1 MMKIRFSNKRLY
13 TILAVVFALAIISD
27 FLSESEAPYILEARA
42 FERKLHKAEEEGLQC
57 LENLREADSLP
68 VLAALPGDGLS
79 SETYSIFKYSG
90 GSLAAWTNNS
100 LTVPDTY
107 DDERFDGKV
116 LTLANRT
123 VLVNKLSDDGDIYLC
138 LINIYNDYS
147 INNKYLETG
156 FNPEFGLKVNAGISY
171 DQGGAYPIHDVSGQ
185 YLFSLVFDRSHPLI
199 NGINIIPLVMWLL
212 FTVLFLLVAD
222 RLAAW
227 LVKKGFS
234 RMGFLASLQM
244 VLILY
249 LVFLLLDKPDVFT
262 GMDIFS
268 PFRFTLGPLIP
279 SPGHLLLLGALF
291 LFICIEFYR
300 YFPRPSCK
308 GEKTVWDI
316 AKMGLFLSLAS
327 FMFFIFSELLQKL
340 VLGSNINFRIYEIA
354 DIDIFSLVSI
364 SASALILVALS
375 IYLLRVAMFCKNLP
389 FRTVVPAL
397 LLSILILYLLNVFS
411 GSYSL
416 MPVLAYLLLALQA
429 WFFRNGKARLINVG
443 VTFALIAAAYS
454 AYIIPGLTFQKET
467 ENLKVISANFSNQND
482 IYGEALLIDLWP
494 DLKTDTLLNEMMN
507 NDFLSS
513 GEAQSVYS
521 YLDSVYFTA
530 YWDNYERIYT
540 ICEDDSPLY
549 FESDT
554 FRVENCFNFFRKR
567 AEDLGIAVTDSNLV
581 FLDNNSGRPYYLGC
595 LYYER
600 DDGRQNGLFIELINL
615 VKYTQSG
622 YPELLLDKDYDK
634 QVNTGDYSIAKY
646 IDKSLVLQTGEYPFD
661 SHLKLDLDDSTN
673 YQAVRGEGD
682 IEFFVY
688 SDNNITVVVA
698 RPLLNFM
705 DVVVTFTHLFI
716 AFFVLF
722 MFVQLI
728 LNPPVTLIPG
738 RMNFTHKLQIAF
750 ISLLLGSLLAIG
762 TVVVILSINQYR
774 GKHYENIEEKLRS
787 VSIELDHKL
796 SDLDS
801 LDRDWSADSYPDLDA
816 LLVKFS
822 NVFETDINLY
832 DTGGELLATSR
843 REVFDKELKSERMSF
858 AAYSQLKHGGSAQ
871 YIHNEKIGQLEY
883 LSAYTC
889 FENHRKEV
897 MAYINLPYFNMQSR
911 MSEETSNLIVAM
923 INFTMILLVISLGI
937 AVFISI
943 RITSPLR
950 MLQQGLASVRL
961 EEKSQPLEYSGKDEI
976 SELVD
981 QYNKMLDELQ
991 ASALK
996 LARSEREDA
1005 WRDMAKQIA
1014 HEIKNPLT
1022 PMKLNVQQLYKKWKD
1037 NPENFEENLKSF
1049 KQYQIEQIDNL
1060 SSIATEFS
1068 AFARMPKANPR
1079 ETNLVNHINA
1089 VADLY
1094 NDIKNIDLHINFNGL
1109 SEVIIF
1115 ADKEQLNS
1123 MLSNILRNAV
1133 QAIPGNRR
1141 GLINLS
1147 LSVHDQKVL
1156 IRIEDNGVGIP
1167 DELKGKLFT
1176 PNFTT
1181 KSSGMGLGLSIVKR
1195 VVETAD
1201 GEIWFESEPEKGT
1214 VFFIEY
1220 PVLSYRR

>member
-1 MMKIRFSNKRLY
+1 MKITISNKRLY
-13 TILAVVFALAIISD
+13 TILAAVFVLAVISD
-27 FLSESEAPYILEARA
+27 LISESEAPYMIEARA
-42 FERKLHKAEEEGLQC
+42 FERKLHKTENEGMQC
-57 LENLREADSLP
+57 LENLEKTDSLYFW
-68 VLAALPGDGLS
+68 AALQETRSS
-79 SETYSIFKYSG
+79 SETYSLFRYSG
-90 GSLAAWTNNS
+90 GRLIAWTDNS
-100 LTVPDTY
+100 LPVPDTY
-107 DDERFDGKV
+107 DGEIFKNRV
-116 LTLANRT
+116 ITLDNRT
-123 VLVNKLSDDGDIYLC
+123 VVVNKIGDAKNIYLC

-147 INNKYLETG
+147 INNEYLNSG
-156 FNPEFGLKVNAGISY
+156 FNPAFGLRINTGLSY
-171 DQGGAYPIHDVSGQ
+171 DREGAYPIHDVSGQ
-185 YLFSLVFDRSHPLI
+185 YLFSLVFDRSQTFI
-199 NGINIIPLVMWLL
+199 NGINIIPLVLWLM
-212 FTVLFLLVAD
+212 FSVLFLVVAD
-222 RLAAW
+222 RIAAW
-227 LVKKGFS
+227 LVKKGFN
-234 RMGFLASLQM
+234 RMGFLASMQM
-244 VLILY
+244 VILLY
-249 LVFLLLDKPDVFT
+249 LVFLLLNKPDVFA

-279 SPGHLLLLGALF
+279 SPGHLLILGALF
-291 LFICIEFYR
+291 LFICFEFYR
-300 YFPRPSCK
+300 YFSCPSCR
-308 GEKTVWDI
+308 GEKPAGDI
-316 AKMGLFLSLAS
+316 IKMALFLSFAS
-327 FMFFIFSELLQKL
+327 FVFFVFSELLREL
-340 VLGSNINFRIYEIA
+340 VIDSNINFRIYEIA
-354 DIDIFSLVSI
+354 DIDFFTVISI
-364 SASALILVALS
+364 TASALILVGLS
-375 IYLLRVAMFCKNLP
+375 IYLLRVAMFCKDLP
-389 FRTVVPAL
+389 LRTVIPAL
-397 LLSILILYLLNVFS
+397 LVSMLILYLLNILT
-411 GSYSL
+411 GHYSVI
-416 MPVLAYLLLALQA
+416 PVLAYLLLALQA
-429 WFFRNGKARLINVG
+429 WFFRSGKARLINVS

-454 AYIIPGLTFQKET
+454 AYVIPGLTFQKET

-482 IYGEALLIDLWP
+482 IYGEALLLDLWP
-494 DLKTDTLLNEMMN
+494 DLETDSLLNEMMKH
-507 NDFLSS
+507 DFLSS
-513 GEAQSVYS
+513 EEVQSVYS
-521 YLDSVYFTA
+521 YLESTYFTA
-530 YWDNYERIYT
+530 YWENYERIYT

-549 FESDT
+549 FDSDT
-554 FRVENCFNFFRKR
+554 FRVENCFDFFRER
-567 AEDLGIAVTDSNLV
+567 AETMGIAVTDSNLV

-595 LYYER
+595 LYYNR
-600 DDGRQNGLFIELINL
+600 DDEKQNGLFIELINL
-615 VKYTQSG
+615 VKYTESG
-622 YPELLLDKDYDK
+622 YPELLVDKDYDK
-634 QVNTGDYSIAKY
+634 QVNTGGYSIAKY
-646 IDKSLVLQTGEYPFD
+646 IDGSLVLQTGEFPFD
-661 SHLKLDLDDSTN
+661 SRLKLGIDDSVN
-673 YQAVRGEGD
+673 YQVVSAEGD
-682 IEFFVY
+682 IEYFIY
-688 SDNNITVVVA
+688 TDKAITVVVA

-716 AFFVLF
+716 AFLALF
-722 MFVQLI
+722 LLVQLI
-728 LNPPVTLIPG
+728 LNPPETLIPG
-738 RMNFTHKLQIAF
+738 KMNFTHKLQIAF

-774 GKHYENIEEKLRS
+774 GKHYEIIEDKLRS

-796 SDLDS
+796 SGLDS
-801 LDRDWSADSYPDLDA
+801 LDRSWSADSYPDLDA

-832 DTGGELLATSR
+832 NTAGELLATSR
-843 REVFDKELKSERMSF
+843 REVFDKELKSERMNF
-858 AAYSQLKHGGSAQ
+858 AAYSQLKYGGTAQ
-871 YIHNEKIGQLEY
+871 YIHNEKIGKLEY

-889 FENHRKEV
+889 FENNNNEV

-923 INFTMILLVISLGI
+923 INFTMILLVISLAI

-1068 AFARMPKANPR
+1068 NFARMPKANPR

-1133 QAIPGNRR
+1133 QAIPGDQR
-1141 GLINLS
+1141 GLINVS
-1147 LSVHDQKVL
+1147 LSVRDQKVL

-1167 DELKGKLFT
+1167 DELKSKLFT

-1201 GEIWFESEPEKGT
+1201 GKIWFESEPGKGT
-1214 VFFIEY
+1214 VFSIEY
-1220 PVLSYRR
+1220 PILSYIR

>member
-1 MMKIRFSNKRLY
+1 MKITFTNHRLFI
-13 TILAVVFALAIISD
+13 ILAAVFALAIISD
-27 FLSESEAPYILEARA
+27 FISESEAPYIMEARS
-42 FERKLHKAEEEGLQC
+42 FESKLHKAEKEGMQC
-57 LENLREADSLP
+57 LENLIEADSLFTWTVFP
-68 VLAALPGDGLS
+68 ETTDS
-79 SETYSIFKYSG
+79 FETYSIFKYSG
-90 GSLAAWTNNS
+90 GRLTGWTDNS
-100 LTVPDTY
+100 LPVPDKY
-107 DDERFDGKV
+107 DDERFDNKL
-116 LTLANRT
+116 LTLGNT
-123 VLVNKLSDDGDIYLC
+123 TLIVNKVSDDENIYLC
-138 LINIYNDYS
+138 LINLYNDYS
-147 INNKYLETG
+147 INNKYLKSG
-156 FNPEFGLKVNAGISY
+156 FNPEFGLKINTGITY
-171 DQGGAYPIHDVSGQ
+171 DSDEAYPIHDISGQ
-185 YLFSLVFDRSHPLI
+185 YLFSLVFDRSVTFI
-199 NGINIIPLVMWLL
+199 NGINIIPLVLWLL
-212 FTVLFLLVAD
+212 FTVLFLITAD

-234 RMGFLASLQM
+234 YLGFLSALQM
-244 VLILY
+244 VVILY
-249 LVFLLLDKPDVFT
+249 LIFLLLNKPAVFT

-268 PFRFTLGPLIP
+268 SFRFTLGPLIP
-279 SPGHLLLLGALF
+279 SPGHLLFLGALY
-291 LFICIEFYR
+291 LFISFEFYR
-300 YFPRPSCK
+300 YFPEPSCK
-308 GEKTVWDI
+308 GNKPAGDI
-316 AKMGLFLSLAS
+316 IKLSLFLSLS
-327 FMFFIFSELLQKL
+327 SFIFFVFSKLLQKL
-340 VLGSNINFRIYEIA
+340 VLDSNINFRIYEIA
-354 DIDIFSLVSI
+354 DIDIFSVTSI
-364 SASALILVALS
+364 TAAAIILVGLS
-375 IYLLRVAMFCKNLP
+375 IYLLRVAMFCRNLP
-389 FRTVVPAL
+389 FRTVIPAFL
-397 LLSILILYLLNVFS
+397 VAMLFLYLLYIFS
-411 GSYSL
+411 GQYSII
-416 MPVLAYLLLALQA
+416 PVIAYLFLALQA
-429 WFFRNGKARLINVG
+429 WFFRSGKARLINVS

-454 AYIIPGLTFQKET
+454 AYIIPDLTFQKET
-467 ENLKVISANFSNQND
+467 EKLKVISANFSNQND
-482 IYGEALLIDLWP
+482 IYGEALLLDLWP
-494 DLKTDTLLNEMMN
+494 DLESDSLLHELMKH
-507 NDFLSS
+507 DFLSS
-513 GEAQSVYS
+513 EEVQSVYS

-530 YWDNYERIYT
+530 YWDNYDRIYT

-554 FRVENCFNFFRKR
+554 GRVENCFDFFRER
-567 AEDLGIAVTDSNLV
+567 VTDLGVAVTDSNLV

-600 DDGRQNGLFIELINL
+600 DDGKKNGLFIELINL

-646 IDKSLVLQTGEYPFD
+646 INNSLVLQTGEFPFD
-661 SHLKLDLDDSTN
+661 TRLNLDINDSTD
-673 YQAVRGEGD
+673 YQSVPGEGD
-682 IEFFVY
+682 IEYFIY
-688 SDNNITVVVA
+688 SDDAIAVVVA
-698 RPLLNFM
+698 RPLLDFM
-705 DVVVTFTHLFI
+705 DVVVTFTYLFI

-722 MFVQLI
+722 LVVQLI
-728 LNPPVTLIPG
+728 LNPPETFFPG
-738 RMNFTHKLQIAF
+738 KMNFTHKLQVAF
-750 ISLLLGSLLAIG
+750 ISLLLGSLMAIG

-774 GKHYENIEEKLRS
+774 GKHYENIEEKLGS

-801 LDRDWSADSYPDLDA
+801 LDQGWNADSYPNLDA

-822 NVFETDINLY
+822 NVFKTDINLY
-832 DTGGELLATSR
+832 NTRGKLLATSR
-843 REVFDKELKSERMSF
+843 REVFDKDLKSEKMNF
-858 AAYSQLKHGGSAQ
+858 AAYSQLKYGGRAQ
-871 YIHNEKIGQLEY
+871 YIHNERVGQLEY

-889 FENHRKEV
+889 FENNRNEV
-897 MAYINLPYFNMQSR
+897 LAYINLPYFNMQSR
-911 MSEETSNLIVAM
+911 ISEETSNLIVAM
-923 INFTMILLVISLGI
+923 TNFTMILLVISLSI
-937 AVFISI
+937 AVFISV

-961 EEKSQPLEYSGKDEI
+961 EEKSQPLEYSGQDEI

-991 ASALK
+991 SSALK

-1049 KQYQIEQIDNL
+1049 KRYQIEQIDNL

-1068 AFARMPKANPR
+1068 SFARMPKANPR

-1094 NDIKNIDLHINFNGL
+1094 NDIKSIDLEINFNGL

-1133 QAIPGNRR
+1133 QAIPGKRR
-1141 GLINLS
+1141 GLINVS
-1147 LSVHDQKVL
+1147 LSIRDQRVL

-1167 DELKGKLFT
+1167 DELKNKLFT

-1195 VVETAD
+1195 VVETSD
-1201 GEIWFESEPEKGT
+1201 GKIWFESEPEKGT

-1220 PVLSYRR
+1220 PLLSYKR

>member
-1 MMKIRFSNKRLY
+1 MKKALTNKRLY
-13 TILAVVFALAIISD
+13 TILAAVFALGIISD
-27 FLSESEAPYILEARA
+27 LISESEAPYILEARS
-42 FERKLHKAEEEGLQC
+42 FEHKLHKAEKEGMQC
-57 LENLREADSLP
+57 LENLKEADSLYLWEDFP
-68 VLAALPGDGLS
+68 ENTGAFEA
-79 SETYSIFKYSG
+79 YSIFKYSDG
-90 GSLAAWTNNS
+90 QLAAWTDNS
-100 LTVPDTY
+100 LPVPDKY
-107 DDERFDGKV
+107 DDERFDKKL
-116 LTLANRT
+116 LTLGNRT
-123 VLVNKLSDDGDIYLC
+123 VIANKISDGENIYLC
-138 LINIYNDYS
+138 LINIHNDYS
-147 INNKYLETG
+147 INNKYLKSG
-156 FNPEFGLKVNAGISY
+156 FNPELGLKINTGISF
-171 DQGGAYPIHDVSGQ
+171 DSEGAYPIHDISGQ
-185 YLFSLVFDRSHPLI
+185 YLFSLVFDRSHPYI
-199 NGINIIPLVMWLL
+199 NGINIIPMVVWLL
-212 FTVLFLLVAD
+212 FTVLFLIAAD

-227 LVKKGFS
+227 LLKNGFS
-234 RMGFLASLQM
+234 YLGFLASLQM
-244 VLILY
+244 VVLLY
-249 LVFLLLDKPDVFT
+249 LIFLLLNKPAVFT
-262 GMDIFS
+262 GLDIFS
-268 PFRFTLGPLIP
+268 SFRFTLGPLIP
-279 SPGHLLLLGALF
+279 SPGHLLFLGSLF
-291 LFICIEFYR
+291 LFICFEFYR
-300 YFPRPSCK
+300 YFPGPSCRGNK
-308 GEKTVWDI
+308 AAGDI
-316 AKMGLFLSLAS
+316 MKLSLFLSLS
-327 FMFFIFSELLQKL
+327 SFIFFVFTELLEKL
-340 VLGSNINFRIYEIA
+340 VLDSNINFRIYEIA
-354 DIDIFSLVSI
+354 DIDIFSVISITAAAVLLVG
-364 SASALILVALS
+364 LS
-375 IYLLRVAMFCKNLP
+375 IYLLRVAMFCKGLP
-389 FRTVVPAL
+389 LRTVIPAL
-397 LLSILILYLLNVFS
+397 LVAVLILYLLNVFS
-411 GSYSL
+411 GQYSIV
-416 MPVLAYLLLALQA
+416 PELAYLLLALQA
-429 WFFRNGKARLINVG
+429 WFFRRGKARLINVS

-454 AYIIPGLTFQKET
+454 AYIIPALTFQKET
-467 ENLKVISANFSNQND
+467 ENLKVITANFSNQND
-482 IYGEALLIDLWP
+482 IYGEALLLDLWP
-494 DLKTDTLLNEMMN
+494 DLERDSLLNKMMDH
-507 NDFLSS
+507 DFSS
-513 GEAQSVYS
+513 SEEVQSVYS
-521 YLDSVYFTA
+521 YLDSVYFAA
-530 YWDNYERIYT
+530 YWDNYEKIYT

-554 FRVENCFNFFRKR
+554 FRVENCFEFFRER
-567 AEDLGIAVTDSNLV
+567 AEALGVAVTDSNLV

-622 YPELLLDKDYDK
+622 YPELLLDKNYDK

-646 IDKSLVLQTGEYPFD
+646 IDNSLVLQTGEFPFD
-661 SHLKLDLDDSTN
+661 TSLKLDIDDSTN
-673 YQAVRGEGD
+673 YQSVPGEGD
-682 IEFFVY
+682 IEYFIY
-688 SDNNITVVVA
+688 SDGSIKVVAA
-698 RPLLNFM
+698 RPLLDFM

-722 MFVQLI
+722 LVVQLI
-728 LNPPVTLIPG
+728 LNPPETLFPG
-738 RMNFTHKLQIAF
+738 KMNFTHKLQVAF

-774 GKHYENIEEKLRS
+774 GKHYENIEDKLRS

-801 LDRDWSADSYPDLDA
+801 LYQDWNADSYPDLDA

-822 NVFETDINLY
+822 NVFATDINLY

-843 REVFDKELKSERMSF
+843 REIFDKDLKSERMNF
-858 AAYSQLKHGGSAQ
+858 AAYSQLRLGARAQ

-889 FENHRKEV
+889 FENYRNEV
-897 MAYINLPYFNMQSR
+897 LAYINLPYFNMQSR
-911 MSEETSNLIVAM
+911 VSEETSNLIVAM
-923 INFTMILLVISLGI
+923 INFTMILLVISLSI
-937 AVFISI
+937 AVFISV

-991 ASALK
+991 SSALK

-1037 NPENFEENLKSF
+1037 KPENFEENLRSF

-1068 AFARMPKANPR
+1068 SFARMPKANPR
-1079 ETNLVNHINA
+1079 ETNLINHINA

-1094 NDIKNIDLHINFNGL
+1094 NDIKNIDLEINFNGL
-1109 SEVIIF
+1109 GEVIIF

-1133 QAIPGNRR
+1133 QAIPGKRR
-1141 GLINLS
+1141 GLINVS
-1147 LSVHDQKVL
+1147 LSIRDQKVL
-1156 IRIEDNGVGIP
+1156 IKVKDNGVGIP
-1167 DELKGKLFT
+1167 GELKNKLFT

-1201 GEIWFESEPEKGT
+1201 GQIWFESEPGKGT
-1214 VFFIEY
+1214 CFYIEY
-1220 PVLSYRR
+1220 PVLSYKRL